1 MDVCTLQTTTLETDH
16 PFSESFSRAECRPS
30 VYNTPRASHGRIRQP
45 TRPVLGGA
53 SLTLALAGSL
63 GSWSDAHDCVERWA
77 S

>member
-16 PFSESFSRAECRPS
+16 PFSESFARWMPS
-30 VYNTPRASHGRIRQP
+30 VRLIPRASHGRIRQP